1 MSSAYL
7 RIKRHVDLFV
17 ALIAILLL
25 SPLCGLIAILI
36 KVESRGPILFRQ
48 RRIGKDNTEFQM
60 LKFRTMYAN
69 TPPNVPT
76 HLLASPEIYI
86 TKVGRVLRRMSLDE
100 LPQLINILRGDMSL
114 VGPRPALWNQYD
126 LIAKRQANGANALRP
141 GITGWAQVSGR
152 DSLSIDEKA
161 QYDGHYAKHLSLVFD
176 VKILFLTAW
185 NVLLAK
191 GVLEGASTDAAN
203 NNNRGRELHR

>member
-1 MSSAYL
+1 MNSAHL
-7 RIKRHVDLFV
+7 RIKRLVDLFV

-36 KVESRGPILFRQ
+36 KVESRGPVLFLQ

-76 HLLASPEIYI
+76 HLLASPETYI
-86 TKVGRVLRRMSLDE
+86 TKVGRVLRRTSLDE

-126 LIAKRQANGANALRP
+126 LTAKRQANGANALRP

-161 QYDGHYAKHLSLVFD
+161 QYDGHYAKHLSLAFD
-176 VKILFLTAW
+176 AKILFLTAW
-185 NVLLAK
+185 NVILAR

-203 NNNRGRELHR
+203 NHNGGRELHR